1 MKSAFD
7 EFSVETR
14 EYATIGCFLT
24 FEDKNGFVNSL
35 DDWMFSIPAAR
46 VVFASI
52 KRLHLAGR
60 QIVYQEV
67 VSDISDNHR
76 DGYKAEH
83 ETFIKKAVE
92 SAYPID
98 KQGVDN
104 FVSAASLRKLE
115 YNLGKVKDEIKSGRY
130 NYEEALE
137 KVDNI
142 RVNSHQI
149 SGGIKEFEPG
159 SFYTQRMQI
168 LKRREETKQVFFGY
182 RTLDGLIVGGQRK
195 KEISIIAGR
204 PSMGKSTGKSNLIRA
219 QANLGFRVAS
229 VATEQTEEVETDRI
243 DSLNTGIPLKE
254 ISHSKDW
261 PNGDRRFKQIIDSNK
276 LIDKNWKYFLNVR
289 RNISTEGVAAW
300 LRSVINKH
308 GELDVCYIDLF
319 DKLTDLNVQEKNDA
333 LISSKL
339 GYLNQV
345 AEELNIHICLIV
357 QIHRAAVKDVRSDH
371 RPKMHNLKSSGSF
384 EEVARLILLLHR
396 EKYYNSKIVEDII
409 EFNVAKQN
417 NGPAGDNITANLL
430 FEKETLT
437 IRERPEAVPNI
448 Y

>member
-1 MKSAFD
+1 LWDTDGSSEGYGTVSFRLAKDVQRLLLYFGIITQLHRKKTKWQNGEGYSWRLRLTRPQSIILFWD
-7 EFSVETR
+7 EVGKFLLSPLKKAQLSNKYCKCRASDSLSSNILNFPKETWGIIGGYVDLRILLKEMLDRANGNLKRATSQGISHSRLEKIIKLIESRGINPITLKTLINANVYWAEIDNIESV
-14 EYATIGCFLT
+14 GSDLT
-24 FEDKNGFVNSL
+24 YDLE
-35 DDWMFSIPAAR
+35 I
-46 VVFASI
+46 
-52 KRLHLAGR
+52 
-60 QIVYQEV
+60 E
-67 VSDISDNHR
+67 DNHSFV
-76 DGYKAEH
+76 AESFVTH
-83 ETFIKKAVE
+83 N
-92 SAYPID
+92 SA
-98 KQGVDN
+98 
-104 FVSAASLRKLE
+104 
-115 YNLGKVKDEIKSGRY
+115 
-130 NYEEALE
+130 
-137 KVDNI
+137 
-142 RVNSHQI
+142 
-149 SGGIKEFEPG
+149 
-159 SFYTQRMQI
+159 
-168 LKRREETKQVFFGY
+168 
-182 RTLDGLIVGGQRK
+182 
-195 KEISIIAGR
+195 
-204 PSMGKSTGKSNLIRA
+204 GKSNLIKA
-219 QANLGFRVAS
+219 QANLGFRIAS

-254 ISHSKDW
+254 ISNSKDW
-261 PNGDRRFKQIIDSNK
+261 PNEDKRFKQIIDSNK
-276 LIDKNWKYFLNVR
+276 FIDKNWKYFLNVR

-345 AEELNIHICLIV
+345 AEELNVHICLIV

-396 EKYYNSKIVEDII
+396 EKYYNSKIVEDVI

-437 IRERPEAVPNI
+437 IRERPESVPNI